1 MKISLHIF
9 LCLFV
14 TLLFFSCSTRI
25 TAPQKTIAL
34 TFDDGPDSIY
44 TQQVLD
50 VLKSK
55 KVKATFFL
63 IGSAVES
70 YGTVAERIHKEGHCI
85 GNHSYHH
92 LDFWNLKS
100 NDLLYK
106 EIEPTSELICRLT
119 GIQPRLYR
127 PPYGYMYG
135 DFAEY
140 LKEKGFYLVLW
151 DIDPRDYEPGKTAE
165 EITERVVSQ
174 AKDKSII
181 LLHCGNGDRSPTV
194 RALPGIIVRLKKMHY
209 HFIRIDEMLKVQ
221 ESF

>member
-1 MKISLHIF
+1 MNKTISIF
-9 LCLFV
+9 LFLFV
-14 TLLFFSCSTRI
+14 IWSLISCSTKI
-25 TAPQKTIAL
+25 TALQKTIAL

-44 TQQVLD
+44 TQQVLN

-63 IGSAVES
+63 VGSFIEPNR
-70 YGTVAERIHKEGHCI
+70 TVVERIHKEGHCI

-100 NDLLYK
+100 NELLEK
-106 EIEPTSELICRLT
+106 EINPTSELIYRFT
-119 GIQPRLYR
+119 GILPCLYR
-127 PPYGYMYG
+127 PPFGYMYR

-140 LKEKGFYLVLW
+140 LKAKGFYIIFW
-151 DIDPRDYEPGKTAE
+151 DIDPRDFESDNTVQK
-165 EITERVVSQ
+165 ITDKVVNE

-181 LLHCGNGDRSPTV
+181 LMHCGNGDRSNTV
-194 RALPGIIVRLKKMHY
+194 KALPGIIVRLKKMHY
-209 HFIRIDEMLKVQ
+209 RFIRIDEMLHVP